1 VSKSKNLTLT
11 LYTNEYDDLEFLV
24 DYFQKQSI
32 SSVTKSDV
40 VKFMIKQMKR
50 TVEQDLVNEYREML
64 DKAEEAEEETNN
76 SEVENN

>member
-1 VSKSKNLTLT
+1 MSKSKNLTLT